1 LERAIPHLP
10 ADDLRVAKAFYV
22 DGLGFHVRFES
33 TDDGTT
39 GILGLER
46 GGIILTIDAPMPGHG
61 RDVCVSLE
69 VEDCIQ
75 TSHLLADLSD
85 A

>member
-1 LERAIPHLP
+1 LEL
-10 ADDLRVAKAFYV
+10 
-22 DGLGFHVRFES
+22 
-33 TDDGTT
+33 
-39 GILGLER
+39 
-46 GGIILTIDAPMPGHG
+46 GGIILSINAPMPGHE

-69 VEDCIQ
+69 VEDCMQ

>member
-1 LERAIPHLP
+1 M
-10 ADDLRVAKAFYV
+10 
-22 DGLGFHVRFES
+22 
-33 TDDGTT
+33 
-39 GILGLER
+39 ER

-69 VEDCIQ
+69 VEDCMQ
-75 TSHLLADLSD
+75 TFHLLADLSD